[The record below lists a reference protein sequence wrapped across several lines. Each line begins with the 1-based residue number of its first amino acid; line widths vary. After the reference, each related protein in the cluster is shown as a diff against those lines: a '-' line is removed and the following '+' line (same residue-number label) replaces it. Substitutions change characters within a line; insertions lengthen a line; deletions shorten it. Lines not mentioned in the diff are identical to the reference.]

1 MIVMM
6 SLGENIKIARKKMGM
21 TQEEL
26 ASQIG
31 VTSQAVS
38 RWESGAG
45 MPDVSMIVPIARVLN
60 VSTDALFGV
69 EHVNTDE
76 VLYEEIKQAYAKMEA
91 EELSPREVALKEC
104 QYMLQKVESDPV
116 NYVFA
121 TCLVE
126 RTANF
131 SRYVDF
137 EDFGKEYWPEIKSK
151 AIKAGTQVIRFCKQQ
166 EWLERTHFALAWI
179 YIHEKDYT
187 SAREH
192 ISTLPSVANNR
203 CQESIL
209 AQIASFEH
217 GVEEMKRVMTCN
229 LQNYTRVINK
239 EILYAI
245 EDISWNDDPRMAVE
259 FGQWGIDVMKVLSR
273 KRELLPYC
281 RGFFRDIYKFIL
293 HADLRAEDFD
303 AAVEHWKELK
313 AGMEEHINYYQ
324 VVLEDEGKRKLFN
337 DRQLSYMK
345 DYTPE
350 FAAGKRQ
357 NILERLKNWHGEE
370 KFGKFV
376 EMLAEDL

>member
-1 MIVMM
+1 MIL
-6 SLGENIKIARKKMGM
+6 LGENIKIARKKMGL

-76 VLYEEIKQAYAKMEA
+76 VLYEEIKQAYMKIEA
-91 EELSPREVALKEC
+91 EVASPREAALKEC
-104 QYMLQKVESDPV
+104 RYMLEKVESDPV

-121 TCLVE
+121 TCLAE

-217 GVEEMKRVMTCN
+217 GVEEMKRVMTSN

-239 EILYAI
+239 EILYAM
-245 EDISWNDDPRMAVE
+245 EDISWNDDPKDAVA
-259 FGQWGIDVMKVLSR
+259 FGEWGIDVMKVLSC
-273 KRELLPYC
+273 KKELLPYC
-281 RGFFRDIYKFIL
+281 RGFFRDIYKFML
-293 HADLRAEDFD
+293 HADLRAEDYD
-303 AAVEHWKELK
+303 AAAMHWKELK
-313 AGMEEHINYYQ
+313 AGMEEHIAYYQ
-324 VVLEDEGKRKLFN
+324 VVLENEEQRKKFN
-337 DRQLSYMK
+337 DRQLGYMK

-350 FAAGKRQ
+350 FAIGKREK
-357 NILERLKNWHGEE
+357 ILERLKDWHGEE
-370 KFGKFV
+370 KYGKFLQRI
-376 EMLAEDL
+376 EGNL

>member
-1 MIVMM
+1 MM

-45 MPDVSMIVPIARVLN
+45 MPDVSMIVPIARVLS

-76 VLYEEIKQAYAKMEA
+76 VLYEEIKQTYLKI
-91 EELSPREVALKEC
+91 EEEMLSPREAALKEC
-104 QYMLQKVESDPV
+104 QYMLEKVENDPV

-121 TCLVE
+121 ACLVE

-137 EDFGKEYWPEIKSK
+137 ENFGKEYWPEIKSK

-245 EDISWNDDPRMAVE
+245 EDISWNDEPQMAVE

-303 AAVEHWKELK
+303 AAVGHWKELK
-313 AGMEEHINYYQ
+313 AGMEEHIAYYQ
-324 VVLEDEGKRKLFN
+324 EVLEDEEKKKQFN

-350 FAAGKRQ
+350 FAAGKREK
-357 NILERLKNWHGEE
+357 ILECLEDWHGEE
-370 KFGKFV
+370 KYAKIV
-376 EMLAEDL
+376 EMLAGNL

>member
-1 MIVMM
+1 MI
-6 SLGENIKIARKKMGM
+6 SLGENIKAARKKMGL

-45 MPDVSMIVPIARVLN
+45 MPDVSMIVPIARVLC

-76 VLYEEIKQAYAKMEA
+76 VLYEEIKQAYMKIEA
-91 EELSPREVALKEC
+91 EGASPREVALKEC

-121 TCLVE
+121 TCLAE

-137 EDFGKEYWPEIKSK
+137 ENFGKEYWPEIKGK

-217 GVEEMKRVMTCN
+217 GVEEMKRVMIGN

-239 EILYAI
+239 EILYAM
-245 EDISWNDDPRMAVE
+245 EDISWHDDPKEAVA
-259 FGQWGIDVMKVLSR
+259 FGEWGLQVMEVLSR

-281 RGFFRDIYKFIL
+281 RGFFRDMYKYIL
-293 HADLRAEDFD
+293 HADLRMEDYD
-303 AAVEHWKELK
+303 AAVKHWKELK
-313 AGMEEHINYYQ
+313 AGMEEHLAYYQ
-324 VVLEDEGKRKLFN
+324 VVLEDGEQRKRFN
-337 DRQLSYMK
+337 DRQLGYMK

-350 FAAGKRQ
+350 FAAEKRQ
-357 NILERLKNWHGEE
+357 RLLERLKAWHGEE
-370 KFGKFV
+370 KYGRFLQSIEGS
-376 EMLAEDL
+376 L

>member
-1 MIVMM
+1 MI
-6 SLGENIKIARKKMGM
+6 SLGENIKTARKKMGL

-45 MPDVSMIVPIARVLN
+45 MPDVSMIVPIARVLC

-76 VLYEEIKQAYAKMEA
+76 ILYEEIKQAYMKIEA
-91 EELSPREVALKEC
+91 EGASPREVALKEC
-104 QYMLQKVESDPV
+104 QYMLEKVESDPV

-121 TCLVE
+121 TCLAE

-137 EDFGKEYWPEIKSK
+137 ENFGKEYWPEIKSK

-187 SAREH
+187 SAKEH

-217 GVEEMKRVMTCN
+217 GVEEMKRVMSGN

-239 EILYAI
+239 EILYAM
-245 EDISWNDDPRMAVE
+245 EDMSWSDDPKEAVAFGEWGIEVMAV
-259 FGQWGIDVMKVLSR
+259 LSK

-281 RGFFRDIYKFIL
+281 RGFFRDMYKFIL
-293 HADLRAEDFD
+293 HADLRMEDYES
-303 AAVEHWKELK
+303 AVKHWNELK
-313 AGMEEHINYYQ
+313 AGMEEHLAYYQ
-324 VVLEDEGKRKLFN
+324 IVLEDEKQRKKFN
-337 DRQLSYMK
+337 DRQLGYMK

-350 FAAGKRQ
+350 FAAEKRQ
-357 NILERLKNWHGEE
+357 KLLERLKAWHGEE
-370 KFGKFV
+370 KYDKFLKMV
-376 EMLAEDL
+376 GEDL

>member
-1 MIVMM
+1 MI
-6 SLGENIKIARKKMGM
+6 SLGENIKAARKKMGL

-45 MPDVSMIVPIARVLN
+45 MPDVSMIVPIARVLC

-76 VLYEEIKQAYAKMEA
+76 VFYEEIKQTYMKIEEEA
-91 EELSPREVALKEC
+91 LSPREAALKEC
-104 QYMLQKVESDPV
+104 QYMLEKVESDPV

-121 TCLVE
+121 TCLAE

-137 EDFGKEYWPEIKSK
+137 EDFGREYWPEIKGK

-217 GVEEMKRVMTCN
+217 GVTEMKRVMTNN

-245 EDISWNDDPRMAVE
+245 EDISWHDEPAEAVE
-259 FGQWGIDVMKVLSR
+259 FGQWGIDVMRVLSR

-281 RGFFRDIYKFIL
+281 RGFFRDIYKFML
-293 HADLRAEDFD
+293 HADLRAEDYD
-303 AAVEHWKELK
+303 AAAMHWKELK
-313 AGMEEHINYYQ
+313 GGMEEHIAYYQ
-324 VVLEDEGKRKLFN
+324 EVLEDDKKRKQFN

-350 FAAGKRQ
+350 FAAEKRQ
-357 NILERLKNWHGEE
+357 KLLECLKAWHGEE
-370 KFGKFV
+370 KYARFV
-376 EMLAEDL
+376 EKLAGEL